1 LNPGDY
7 WWVIPTATI
16 VGAFAGGGSVAWL
29 TNWLTSRR
37 EKAESL
43 RRKRAHWAALRAEI
57 IVCGEQAI
65 DYLPTA
71 VLAPSSRLPMTAF
84 ENSLPELLGA
94 GAVSEHD
101 YRTIAQFYIDAR
113 SFNFGLDLAQD
124 FLGGAIGPP
133 WPAPLIREVQR
144 LVLKASHIVPSGPGG
159 NRTEYDRALAV
170 ADDNLR
176 ALDHPGE

>member
-1 LNPGDY
+1 MNPGDY

-43 RRKRAHWAALRAEI
+43 RRKRAHWALRAEI